1 MEDIADKYF
10 EAAMKKP
17 CPAPKEYIAEMLK
30 RGSNLTII
38 VGDDKWKIMKE
49 KEQ

>member
-10 EAAMKKP
+10 EAAMEKP
-17 CPAPKEYIAEMLK
+17 RPAPKEYIAEMLK

-38 VGDDKWKIMKE
+38 VGDNKWKIMKE